1 MYLIFLINL
10 GPCYTNRKNISKE
23 SNLAKSTATWAN
35 GSKMEN
41 TVIQLEGSKF
51 VPANK
56 ALKSHWHLEIL
67 NLCRHRDMC
76 TEIAKYTQG
85 EMQTQM
91 YRGTDSYRVDTYV
104 CMGARVC
111 LEKLQTG
118 FHHSRHSWTILKVAA
133 RKEGKVGYTNRK
145 GQDSL
150 SSSGSSIVNNIQA
163 RSERPHF
170 HFLLIYWEKKK
181 WKGKKRKKGQRLL
194 ILKNNCYKETNS
206 RTMQLL
212 SGA

>member
-1 MYLIFLINL
+1 
-10 GPCYTNRKNISKE
+10 
-23 SNLAKSTATWAN
+23 
-35 GSKMEN
+35 MEN
-41 TVIQLEGSKF
+41 TVIQLEGCKF

-56 ALKSHWHLEIL
+56 VLESLWHPKIL
-67 NLCRHRDMC
+67 NLCRHRGTCM
-76 TEIAKYTQG
+76 EIAKYTEG

-91 YRGTDSYRVDTYV
+91 YRGTDSYRVGTYV
-104 CMGARVC
+104 FMGARLS
-111 LEKLQTG
+111 LEKLQSG
-118 FHHSRHSWTILKVAA
+118 FHHSKYSWTILKVAA

-150 SSSGSSIVNNIQA
+150 SSPGSSIVNNIQA

-170 HFLLIYWEKKK
+170 HFLLIYWGKKK

-194 ILKNNCYKETNS
+194 ILKNNCFKGTNS